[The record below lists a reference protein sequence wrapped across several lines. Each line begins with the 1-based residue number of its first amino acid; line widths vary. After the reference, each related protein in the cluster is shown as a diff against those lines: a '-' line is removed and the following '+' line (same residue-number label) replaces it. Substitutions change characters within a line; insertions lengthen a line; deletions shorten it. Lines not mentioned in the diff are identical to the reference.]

1 LPDSTMFLLK
11 LNDAK
16 NLREAFRGSSY
27 GQLWN
32 DPAMKDFRDDLAQ
45 KVEDWTKPLQEKLGI
60 SLKQLLE
67 LPQGAVAVAAMS
79 RDDPK
84 LPIALTVLADA
95 GANQAKMAEVL
106 GRSTKQAEDAGA
118 KISQEGFQGLTLH
131 VGQGPVLKN
140 KDQDKE
146 RKEQEK
152 ETPPPPVVWTQS
164 ESLFIFGSDLE
175 VVKDLTAHQ
184 QGRDNSLAANESF
197 VKTQAK
203 TDAARA
209 QVLWFLDVGK
219 LIKLVLKASAKGNGG
234 QAQQNEVR
242 AKERGVNGLKS
253 VGGCFPLGAGNY
265 DSLSKPFFLAPKPVQ
280 GLLKVFSFPP
290 IALR

>member
-45 KVEDWTKPLQEKLGI
+45 KVEDWTKPLQEKIGL

-67 LPQGAVAVAAMS
+67 IPQGAVAVAAMS

-84 LPIALTVLADA
+84 LPVAVAVLADA
-95 GANQAKMAEVL
+95 GENKSKMADVL

-118 KISQEGFQGLTLH
+118 KLSQETFHGLTLH
-131 VGQGPVLKN
+131 VLQWPSPKDKGQDQEK
-140 KDQDKE
+140 KD
-146 RKEQEK
+146 QEK

-164 ESLFIFGSDLE
+164 ENLFF
-175 VVKDLTAHQ
+175 
-184 QGRDNSLAANESF
+184 
-197 VKTQAK
+197 
-203 TDAARA
+203 
-209 QVLWFLDVGK
+209 
-219 LIKLVLKASAKGNGG
+219 
-234 QAQQNEVR
+234 
-242 AKERGVNGLKS
+242 
-253 VGGCFPLGAGNY
+253 
-265 DSLSKPFFLAPKPVQ
+265 
-280 GLLKVFSFPP
+280 
-290 IALR
+290 